1 MDYRMPLYIQLQ
13 DSIIKKIDEK
23 KYLPGEAIPS
33 ERKMAEAYGVN
44 RMTVKRAVSKL
55 VEEGYLVCKPGSG
68 TYVAQRDKK
77 KIDLDNSNEAG
88 NTGITAT
95 LRKGGMEVK
104 NRLFGTGEITGSK
117 YLGYKLGIS
126 DDEMIYGI
134 YRVRSEGDIPFAVE
148 YTYVPAKYFDDLDE
162 FDFAKV
168 SLYDYMEAK
177 GHMPCHFGQKLVICE
192 ANERLAELLQVERGT
207 AIYKINYQGADA
219 DYNIVEFTMSYLNPA
234 YTKFRFD
241 VEVS

>member
-77 KIDLDNSNEAG
+77 KIDMSFQDLCIMSSNLFFHCICHFLSLFNKNFHSILKSLKFSICICYCMLLIFRFAITDDDNLSDA
-88 NTGITAT
+88 
-95 LRKGGMEVK
+95 
-104 NRLFGTGEITGSK
+104 ITG
-117 YLGYKLGIS
+117 
-126 DDEMIYGI
+126 
-134 YRVRSEGDIPFAVE
+134 
-148 YTYVPAKYFDDLDE
+148 
-162 FDFAKV
+162 
-168 SLYDYMEAK
+168 
-177 GHMPCHFGQKLVICE
+177 
-192 ANERLAELLQVERGT
+192 
-207 AIYKINYQGADA
+207 
-219 DYNIVEFTMSYLNPA
+219 
-234 YTKFRFD
+234 
-241 VEVS
+241 

>member
-1 MDYRMPLYIQLQ
+1 MWIGYEAVILSGVTIGDGAIIGTRAVVTKDVPSYTIVGGVPAKPIRKRFDEETILSLSKRWRRCSMDYRMPLYIQLQ

-44 RMTVKRAVSKL
+44 RMTVKRAISKL

-104 NRLFGTGEITGSK
+104 NRLLGTGEITGSK
-117 YLGYKLGIS
+117 YLGYKS
-126 DDEMIYGI
+126 
-134 YRVRSEGDIPFAVE
+134 SS
-148 YTYVPAKYFDDLDE
+148 LD
-162 FDFAKV
+162 
-168 SLYDYMEAK
+168 
-177 GHMPCHFGQKLVICE
+177 
-192 ANERLAELLQVERGT
+192 R
-207 AIYKINYQGADA
+207 
-219 DYNIVEFTMSYLNPA
+219 
-234 YTKFRFD
+234 
-241 VEVS
+241 

>member
-1 MDYRMPLYIQLQ
+1 
-13 DSIIKKIDEK
+13 
-23 KYLPGEAIPS
+23 
-33 ERKMAEAYGVN
+33 MAEAYGVN
-44 RMTVKRAVSKL
+44 RMTVKRAISKL

-104 NRLFGTGEITGSK
+104 NRLLGTGEITGSK

-134 YRVRSEGDIPFAVE
+134 YRVRSEGDIPLQWSIHMYRKNILMIWMNLISPKCLYMIIWKQKDICHAILDRSWS
-148 YTYVPAKYFDDLDE
+148 YVRQMNG
-162 FDFAKV
+162 
-168 SLYDYMEAK
+168 SQS
-177 GHMPCHFGQKLVICE
+177 CC
-192 ANERLAELLQVERGT
+192 RW
-207 AIYKINYQGADA
+207 
-219 DYNIVEFTMSYLNPA
+219 IVEL
-234 YTKFRFD
+234 RFIRSIIR
-241 VEVS
+241 VRMQIIIL